1 MYSLSHFLWKQTKWW
16 RRLRNCKRRVTG
28 WAAHILQATSWV
40 RLFPFVIKSQE
51 KRNSNCFYQLRVPER
66 MTHHPELRQAATAST
81 KACLSQYRVNGDLR
95 AGDHLCLSSQLP
107 FKQCFPSISWLAE
120 HPHLCSNHKF
130 PQDIKSRKGEE
141 IRGLFSPQLA
151 SQLLLCPSCQVDT
164 LCHPHQ
170 SSPKGLMGRR
180 AQGPQC
186 QSSLWPSPFSL
197 H

>member
-66 MTHHPELRQAATAST
+66 MMHHPELRQAATAST

-130 PQDIKSRKGEE
+130 PQDIRVEKVRK
-141 IRGLFSPQLA
+141 FVA
-151 SQLLLCPSCQVDT
+151 SLVHNWHLSCYCV
-164 LCHPHQ
+164 HPARLIL
-170 SSPKGLMGRR
+170 SAIPTKAVRR
-180 AQGPQC
+180 A
-186 QSSLWPSPFSL
+186 
-197 H
+197 